1 MRVLWQTF
9 QRKALQRWLC
19 ERGTRDSVAVACVV
33 AFALLCSAALALRS
47 MSSGADTLARGR
59 RPVVVFH
66 GKRSC
71 DTLLQVYVCIFRVAF
86 LVRGADLLRKN
97 IQTLVADV
105 GLTRFAAAR
114 VISVRDAF
122 T

>member
-1 MRVLWQTF
+1 MAQLSDFLEQEDLHGPA
-9 QRKALQRWLC
+9 KH
-19 ERGTRDSVAVACVV
+19 
-33 AFALLCSAALALRS
+33 LRAN
-47 MSSGADTLARGR
+47 G
-59 RPVVVFH
+59 
-66 GKRSC
+66 
-71 DTLLQVYVCIFRVAF
+71 
-86 LVRGADLLRKN
+86 VRGADLLRMN